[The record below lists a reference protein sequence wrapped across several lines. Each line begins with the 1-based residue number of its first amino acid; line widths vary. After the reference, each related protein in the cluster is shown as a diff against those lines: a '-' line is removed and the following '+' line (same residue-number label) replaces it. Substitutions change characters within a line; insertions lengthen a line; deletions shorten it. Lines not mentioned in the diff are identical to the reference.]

1 MDEDLKDS
9 IESALKI
16 IDFKKNEK
24 NQEEQYNINFK
35 LTRTT
40 YNGDFIEEEF
50 EYNTNVTF
58 SPDSQLWK
66 IEEKL
71 FLEDDLQI
79 LKYFFDASK
88 EEIHE
93 GVKQEILSWAKDNIK
108 IEDTV
113 KKRPTSKFGR
123 R

>member
-1 MDEDLKDS
+1 MDEDLKNS
-9 IESALKI
+9 IELALKI
-16 IDFKKNEK
+16 IDFKKN
-24 NQEEQYNINFK
+24 QEEQYDIKFK
-35 LTRTT
+35 LSCSSRMA
-40 YNGDFIEEEF
+40 YDGDFIEEEF

-71 FLEDDLQI
+71 FWEDDLQI
-79 LKYFFDASK
+79 LKYFFNASK

-113 KKRPTSKFGR
+113 KKRPTNKFGR

>member
-1 MDEDLKDS
+1 MDEDLKNS

-16 IDFKKNEK
+16 IDFKKN
-24 NQEEQYNINFK
+24 QEEQYDIKFK
-35 LTRTT
+35 LSCSSRMA
-40 YNGDFIEEEF
+40 YDGDFIEEEF

-66 IEEKL
+66 IEENL
-71 FLEDDLQI
+71 FGEDDLQI

-113 KKRPTSKFGR
+113 KKRPANKFGR

>member
-9 IESALKI
+9 IKLALKI
-16 IDFKKNEK
+16 IDFKKN
-24 NQEEQYNINFK
+24 QEEQYDIKFK
-35 LTRTT
+35 LSCSSRMA
-40 YNGDFIEEEF
+40 YDGDFIEEEF
-50 EYNTNVTF
+50 EYDTNVTF

-71 FLEDDLQI
+71 FWEDDLQI
-79 LKYFFDASK
+79 LKYFFNASK
-88 EEIHE
+88 EEINE

-113 KKRPTSKFGR
+113 KKRPANKFGR

>member
-9 IESALKI
+9 IKLALKI
-16 IDFKKNEK
+16 IDFKKN
-24 NQEEQYNINFK
+24 QEEQYDIKFK
-35 LTRTT
+35 LSCSSRMA
-40 YNGDFIEEEF
+40 YDGDFIEEEF
-50 EYNTNVTF
+50 EYDTNVTF

-71 FLEDDLQI
+71 FWEDDLQI
-79 LKYFFDASK
+79 LKYFFNASK

-113 KKRPTSKFGR
+113 KKRPTNKFGR

>member
-1 MDEDLKDS
+1 MDEDLKNS

-16 IDFKKNEK
+16 IDFKKN
-24 NQEEQYNINFK
+24 QEEQYDIKFK
-35 LTRTT
+35 LSCSSRMA
-40 YNGDFIEEEF
+40 YDGDFIEEEF
-50 EYNTNVTF
+50 EYTTNVTF

-71 FLEDDLQI
+71 FWEDDLQI
-79 LKYFFDASK
+79 LKYFFNASK

-113 KKRPTSKFGR
+113 KKRPTNKFGR